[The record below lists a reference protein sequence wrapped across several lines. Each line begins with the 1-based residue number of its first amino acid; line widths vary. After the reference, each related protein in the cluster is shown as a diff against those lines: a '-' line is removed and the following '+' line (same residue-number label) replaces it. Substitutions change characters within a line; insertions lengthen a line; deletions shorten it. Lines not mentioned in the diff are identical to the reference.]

1 MYKNTKVDLLLYT
14 RQRQAKKGT
23 RIAKS
28 TPLPPPIPT
37 AYMGVS
43 HKIFGRTGDAH

>member
-14 RQRQAKKGT
+14 LRWQKKTQPQAQT
-23 RIAKS
+23 D
-28 TPLPPPIPT
+28 PLPPAP
-37 AYMGVS
+37 AAVYVGVS